1 MILPL
6 AGRGVNAAHAGAR
19 RPTRGRG
26 AGLHYSHT
34 MSSGAA
40 GSTLQLQ
47 ALSRDEIKNIA
58 VVRIVVGG
66 QTVYPATT

>member
-1 MILPL
+1 MRL
-6 AGRGVNAAHAGAR
+6 
-19 RPTRGRG
+19 TRVRG

-40 GSTLQLQ
+40 GATLQLQ
-47 ALSRDEIKNIA
+47 ALCRDEIKNIA